1 MVASPQHNV
10 STWAAVDHLRWVLN
24 NVGIKHSHNPMS
36 RGRLQRWMAAQSE
49 LADVQMAVGMP
60 PKREGRQ
67 SRWRMEVQALH
78 IDRRQHLEQAWR
90 RQEVSSFNLV
100 PNQMIHHPLCLA
112 LNRIALQS
120 R

>member
-10 STWAAVDHLRWVLN
+10 STYAAAGHLRWVLKS
-24 NVGIKHSHNPMS
+24 VGTKYSYSPMS
-36 RGRLQRWMAAQSE
+36 RGRLERWLAAQSE
-49 LADVQMAVGMP
+49 LPDVQMAVGMP

-100 PNQMIHHPLCLA
+100 PNQMIHHPLCLV
-112 LNRIALQS
+112 LYRIALHS
-120 R
+120 